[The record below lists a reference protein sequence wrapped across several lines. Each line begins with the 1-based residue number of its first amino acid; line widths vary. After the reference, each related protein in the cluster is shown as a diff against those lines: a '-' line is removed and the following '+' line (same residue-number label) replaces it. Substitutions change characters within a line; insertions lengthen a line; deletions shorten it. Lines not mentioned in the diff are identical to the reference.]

1 MIDRTQPIDTGETSP
16 NSQQRLARF
25 AFVGVVV
32 LLVVIFLVRNVDRY
46 EDLNTEFRYSELVE
60 MVGPIQETVEAA
72 MLSGKLNNIT
82 FLDSGKAGLPA
93 EVLASEQTHGI
104 SVIDGRI
111 IATWMR
117 DNSDLDNVTYIL
129 TPELNDGDLKW
140 STTGTCSRKKAC

>member
-1 MIDRTQPIDTGETSP
+1 MDTNETSRD
-16 NSQQRLARF
+16 SYQRLTRF
-25 AFVGVVV
+25 ALAG
-32 LLVVIFLVRNVDRY
+32 VIFFLTVIYLVRNIDRY
-46 EDLNTEFRYSELVE
+46 DDLSAEFRYDELVE
-60 MVGPIQETVEAA
+60 IVKPIKESVEAA
-72 MLSGKLNNIT
+72 MLSGNFNNLT
-82 FLDSGKAGLPA
+82 FLDSGNEGLPA

-129 TPELNDGDLKW
+129 TPEVEDGDVKW